1 MLLLLAWHAFDSSVA
16 YFVDWAQA
24 EPTQRIYNADFRA
37 VAAYLDE
44 HKTDE
49 PVYAGT
55 DRLVDLD
62 QRVYKL
68 YEPRRQDLVWF
79 SAQDEPPIPAT
90 GHALYFIPASVKD
103 LPPAFALLVN
113 ASTERFVLPGPTG
126 SYDLVQAVRL
136 SADDVDKTLQ
146 EANAQSVSPAPIYG
160 EALRLDG
167 SRRAP
172 AG

>member
-1 MLLLLAWHAFDSSVA
+1 MLVLLLLAWHALA
-16 YFVDWAQA
+16 AAWPIFVDWAQA

-44 HKTDE
+44 HMTDE

-62 QRVYKL
+62 QRTYKL
-68 YEPRRQDLVWF
+68 YEPRRQDLLWF
-79 SAQDEPPIPAT
+79 AAQDEPPIPAA
-90 GHALYFIPASVKD
+90 GHALYFIPASVKE

-126 SYDLVQAVRL
+126 SY
-136 SADDVDKTLQ
+136 
-146 EANAQSVSPAPIYG
+146 
-160 EALRLDG
+160 
-167 SRRAP
+167 
-172 AG
+172 